1 MERVSKVLVIDDEP
15 SVCWAFQQLLKRRGH
30 EAVVAGTAEQGLSL
44 AASERPDLILLDVR
58 LPGMDG
64 LTALRRLRTSAPDTP
79 VVILT
84 AHGTLETAVEAMK
97 SGAFEY
103 LTKPV
108 DLAKAEEVIARALAP
123 RAVSEEVS
131 QLRTEVAGKYG
142 FHSLVGKTPEMQ
154 EVFKRI
160 GTVCTSNATV
170 LVVGESGTG
179 KELVARAIHHN
190 GPRADRPFEAVN
202 CASLPATLLES
213 ELYGHEKGAF
223 TGAIREKPGKFE
235 VADGGTLFLDEIGEV
250 PLALQVKL
258 LRFLEDRRIERV
270 GATTGIVVD
279 VRIVVATNQDLEER
293 IRAGAF
299 REDLFYRLN
308 VVTIALPPLRRRLD
322 DLPLL
327 VAHFL
332 EQSGAKGKEMSEAA
346 MAVLREYPWPG
357 NVRELRNA
365 LEHAVVVARG
375 KAILPEHIPEHVTR
389 RRGAEFS
396 AAAADRLADAF
407 LAANGGAEGL
417 YGKFLETLEEPLIRR
432 VMEMCGGNQ
441 VKAARMLGINRTTLR
456 KKIAQYKLGGP

>member
-1 MERVSKVLVIDDEP
+1 MARVLVIDDEP

-30 EAVVAGTAEQGLSL
+30 EALAAGTAEQGLAM
-44 AASERPDLILLDVR
+44 AAKERPDLVLLDVR

-64 LTALRRLRTSAPDTP
+64 LTALKKLHASSPDTP
-79 VVILT
+79 VVIIT

-108 DLAKAEEVIARALAP
+108 DIAKAEEVIARALAP
-123 RAVSEEVS
+123 RSVSAEVS
-131 QLRTEVAGKYG
+131 ALRTEVAGKYG

-160 GTVCTSNATV
+160 GTVCTSDATV
-170 LVVGESGTG
+170 LIAGESGTG

-258 LRFLEDRRIERV
+258 LRFLEDKRIVRV
-270 GATTGIVVD
+270 GGTQGITAD
-279 VRIVVATNQDLEER
+279 VRIIAATNQDLEER

-299 REDLFYRLN
+299 REDLYYRLN
-308 VVTIALPPLRRRLD
+308 VVAIALPPLRRRLE
-322 DLPLL
+322 DLPIL

-332 EQSGAKGKEMSEAA
+332 ETAGAREKEISDSTME
-346 MAVLREYPWPG
+346 VLREYPWPG

-365 LEHAVVVARG
+365 VEHAVVVARG
-375 KAILPEHIPEHVTR
+375 RSILPEHLPEHITR

-396 AAAADRLADAF
+396 AVVADRLADAF
-407 LAANGGAEGL
+407 LAASGGGDGL
-417 YGKFLETLEEPLIRR
+417 YQRYLETLEEPLIRR
-432 VMEMCGGNQ
+432 VMETCGGNQ
-441 VKAARMLGINRTTLR
+441 VKAAKMLGINRTTLR
-456 KKIAQYKLGGP
+456 KKIAQYKLGK